1 MYYRPGSLCMKN
13 PWTARIV
20 LGILS
25 IVQVWSAIGCRTPL
39 YLEEWEGQYLVE
51 VRERGDIAL
60 GDEFAAY
67 ELVKK
72 VQPLSPRSAPP
83 ASRRVNKGKL
93 RVVGFLDNVHVVL
106 ELVDGYVEPGMKLER
121 TARAKFSD

>member
-1 MYYRPGSLCMKN
+1 MKN
-13 PWTARIV
+13 PWIARIV

-60 GDEFAAY
+60 GDEFTAY

-72 VQPLSPRSAPP
+72 VQPLSPRSAPQ

-93 RVVGFLDNVHVVL
+93 RVVGFLDNIHVVL
-106 ELVDGYVEPGMKLER
+106 ELVGGYAEPGMKLER
-121 TARAKFSD
+121 TARAKSSD